1 MKYIVI
7 PIKVLKEV
15 PQSTLDELHLVPRLN
30 VKGTKVILKLS
41 HYDELFPLAVT
52 LPLLDDEPIERVYQ
66 YPVYEG
72 DELTA
77 LLSSAE
83 WSSGDTELVDK

>member
-30 VKGTKVILKLS
+30 VKGTKAILKLS

-72 DELTA
+72 DELTT

-83 WSSGDTELVDK
+83 WSSEDTELVDK

>member
-7 PIKVLKEV
+7 PIKVLKQV
-15 PQSTLDELHLVPRLN
+15 PQSTLDEMHLVPRLN
-30 VKGTKVILKLS
+30 VKGTKAILKLS

-52 LPLLDDEPIERVYQ
+52 IPLLDDEPIERVYE

-72 DELTA
+72 DELAA
-77 LLSSAE
+77 LLSSTE
-83 WSSGDTELVDK
+83 WTSEDTTLADK

>member
-30 VKGTKVILKLS
+30 VKGTKAILKLS

-83 WSSGDTELVDK
+83 WSPEDTELVDK

>member
-30 VKGTKVILKLS
+30 VKGTKAILKLS

-52 LPLLDDEPIERVYQ
+52 LPLLGDEPIERVYQ